1 MLIVQPATN
10 QSAFDA
16 ELDEAAFKEYTG
28 ISTDQAKAIC
38 AESDGEIE
46 FQTEF
51 WGPFQDYIADM
62 CKGIIDQPVKNPM
75 SEAEAR
81 SIINNVLY
89 AERHPDRV
97 ILVGTQKQ
105 VTNPIVEKKLKE
117 ITKVATGKLFLSSYV

>member
-28 ISTDQAKAIC
+28 VSTDQAKAIC

-51 WGPFQDYIADM
+51 WGPFQLYVANRCEHIVNEP
-62 CKGIIDQPVKNPM
+62 IKNPM
-75 SEAEAR
+75 SEEEA
-81 SIINNVLY
+81 
-89 AERHPDRV
+89 
-97 ILVGTQKQ
+97 
-105 VTNPIVEKKLKE
+105 KE
-117 ITKVATGKLFLSSYV
+117 IIRSVTAKLREPHTW